1 MAYPND
7 TKNDRGSLFPLPL
20 RYTRGGTQFAVTV
33 NEDQTLRGVRYFDP
47 PADSELRKIGPIN
60 DRFEPDPEGFEEVHV
75 VGLFT
80 IFSRDLPPNTNTNFA
95 AIASP
100 PDMTPTTPT
109 GSGPVATESFR
120 VVGATGRTLIRR
132 AQDI

>member
-7 TKNDRGSLFPLPL
+7 TKNDPGRLFPLPL
-20 RYTRGGTQFAVTV
+20 RYTRGGTQFAIAVT
-33 NEDQTLRGVRYFDP
+33 EDQTLRGIRYFDP
-47 PADSELRKIGPIN
+47 PADSALRKTGPIN

-80 IFSRDLPPNTNTNFA
+80 IFSRDLPTNTNPA

-100 PDMTPTTPT
+100 PDVMISA
-109 GSGPVATESFR
+109 GSGPAPTESFR